1 MIDDLRRRLET
12 RPPGVSD
19 RFSPDDVLYD
29 PDGIEHYM
37 RSADVALRHIRLALL
52 TADNPKV
59 GAALDFACGYGRV
72 LRMLRAEYPDARI
85 VACDV
90 DRKAVDFCAEAFDAE
105 PVYSDPDPDRIA
117 IKGPFD
123 LIWSGSFFTH
133 IGADDWERFLHLLA
147 SLLSPG
153 GVLVFTTAGRHV
165 VELMRKGE
173 LARLSESSAR
183 ALLDDYEQGGF
194 GFAEYPG
201 RSGYGLSRAT
211 PAWVSGL
218 VARIPGLRLV
228 GYAEAP
234 GATGTRQ
241 DFVSCVRAA

>member
-1 MIDDLRRRLET
+1 VIEDLRRRLEE
-12 RPPGVSD
+12 RPAGVSD

-29 PDGIEHYM
+29 PDGVEHYM
-37 RSADVALRHIRLALL
+37 RSADIALRHIRLALL
-52 TADNPKV
+52 TAGLSAVD
-59 GAALDFACGYGRV
+59 AALDFACGYGRV
-72 LRMLRAEYPDARI
+72 LRMLRAEYPHARI

-90 DRKAVDFCAEAFDAE
+90 DRNAVDFCATAFEAE

-117 IKGPFD
+117 IEGPFE

-133 IGADDWERFLHLLA
+133 IGAEDWERFLRLLTT
-147 SLLSPG
+147 LLSPG

-165 VELMRKGE
+165 VELMRGGE

-183 ALLDDYEQGGF
+183 ALLENYERNGF

-201 RSGYGLSRAT
+201 RSRYGLSRAA
-211 PAWVSGL
+211 PAWVCDL
-218 VARIPGLRLV
+218 ITRIPGLRLV

-234 GATGTRQ
+234 GAADTRQ
-241 DFVSCVRAA
+241 DFVSCVRLD